1 MLISA
6 KEEVM
11 LNIVIPMA
19 GGGNRLTESLYET
32 PRPLTDIFGHP
43 MIEYVTQNI
52 RPKCE
57 HRLIFVCREDH
68 IERFEL
74 DSILRE
80 IAPDCEI
87 VVTDAATEGDALAV
101 LLAEEFIDND
111 DELMI
116 ASGDQVVDTN
126 IDAYLDEMGDYDGLI
141 MTTPATQPKWS
152 YVKYDENGQVTLVRE
167 KEDMS
172 NEAIVG
178 IYNFKRG
185 SDFVKYAYRMIAKDI
200 RDNNEFC
207 VAPVYN
213 EMINDGMRISFCNV
227 GADVHGFVGSEG
239 MSAFMQLD
247 LCTDFF

>member
-1 MLISA
+1 MTAYNAINGEYCVNNSRNPHIILILST
-6 KEEVM
+6 KRY
-11 LNIVIPMA
+11 P
-19 GGGNRLTESLYET
+19 Y
-32 PRPLTDIFGHP
+32 
-43 MIEYVTQNI
+43 
-52 RPKCE
+52 
-57 HRLIFVCREDH
+57 
-68 IERFEL
+68 
-74 DSILRE
+74 
-80 IAPDCEI
+80 
-87 VVTDAATEGDALAV
+87 
-101 LLAEEFIDND
+101 IDND

-227 GADVHGFVGSEG
+227 GADVHGFGGSEG